1 MERLLSFTKKH
12 TKKLLLQFNLNVN
25 ISLFD
30 RYVYL
35 LFSTKKPLKKV
46 SLERVIHIQE
56 FEKKEPDF

>member
-35 LFSTKKPLKKV
+35 LFSTKKTLKKV
-46 SLERVIHIQE
+46 SLERVKNVIREI
-56 FEKKEPDF
+56 FERAL